1 MSTPPSN
8 PNAKP
13 GAKPIARLKSMRTP
27 GESAVSGL
35 GSSSSS
41 SGGPTPNIPSGGP
54 KIKKEFAPNIPQRR
68 KKEDNKLDSFLQ
80 GPINDL
86 IKDSMI
92 APIGGIN
99 DKPKPSAGAKFR
111 PNVNPRGKKFTPPT
125 LGGQVSTPL
134 IDTRTDNSSYEN
146 SKRDDKKNS
155 EFLNQLFQDLEIDP
169 MQPFHPTKLP
179 LIDPRKIEKEYSLQ
193 DAKIDLE
200 RRKRELEE
208 KISNGEL
215 SDAHNYDLFSETS
228 TNTNNNKD
236 IHRTRPFYNE
246 DVFLNNDK
254 LFFIQLP
261 NSLPTIKTKPPH
273 NIPFPPPGMIIPGMP
288 LPPGAKPPPT
298 QAPPPNNN
306 NNNNATPTDP
316 EAAPKPILDD
326 NSFVP
331 MLYPGDFP
339 GTLKGL
345 PEGRLGTLKIYKS
358 GRTILQIGSV
368 DYDVSASD
376 KPKFLEELNC
386 FSKEG
391 PTCYTLGSPAQH
403 LVAAPTIN
411 TFKN

>member
-1 MSTPPSN
+1 MSAPPPN

-13 GAKPIARLKSMRTP
+13 VAKPPVARLKSMRSP
-27 GESAVSGL
+27 GDALSGL
-35 GSSSSS
+35 GSSSS
-41 SGGPTPNIPSGGP
+41 GGPSPNIGGP
-54 KIKKEFAPNIPQRR
+54 KIKKEFTPNIPQRR
-68 KKEDNKLDSFLQ
+68 KKEENKIDSLLH

-92 APIGGIN
+92 APIGGVN
-99 DKPKPSAGAKFR
+99 DKPKPSQAKSFR
-111 PNVNPRGKKFTPPT
+111 PNVNPRAKKFNPPT
-125 LGGQVSTPL
+125 LGGQGSTPL
-134 IDTRTDNSSYEN
+134 IDTRTDNSSYES

-215 SDAHNYDLFSETS
+215 SDAHNYDLFQETS
-228 TNTNNNKD
+228 TNSNNNKD
-236 IHRTRPFYNE
+236 VHNTRPFYHE

-261 NSLPTIKTKPPH
+261 NSLPTIKTKPT
-273 NIPFPPPGMIIPGMP
+273 NVPFPPPGMVIPGMP
-288 LPPGAKPPPT
+288 LPPGMAKPPGGVPA
-298 QAPPPNNN
+298 APAAAAG
-306 NNNNATPTDP
+306 ATPSNPVDP
-316 EAAPKPILDD
+316 ESAPKPILDD

-331 MLYPGDFP
+331 MIYPGDFP

-358 GRTILQIGSV
+358 GKTILQIGSV
-368 DYDVSASD
+368 DYNVSASD

-386 FSKEG
+386 FSKDG
-391 PTCYTLGSPAQH
+391 PTCYTLGSPSQH
-403 LVAAPTIN
+403 LVAAPNIN